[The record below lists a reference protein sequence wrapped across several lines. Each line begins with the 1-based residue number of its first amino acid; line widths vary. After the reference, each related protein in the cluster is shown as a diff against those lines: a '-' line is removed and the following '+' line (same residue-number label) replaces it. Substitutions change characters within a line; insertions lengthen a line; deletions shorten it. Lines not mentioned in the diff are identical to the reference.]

1 MMEIVTV
8 YNNHTVT
15 ISIIYRHYFVEE
27 NLLVK
32 YPSVSLSFMIE
43 TSQYLHPL
51 Y

>member
-1 MMEIVTV
+1 MMEIVTLSLP
-8 YNNHTVT
+8 YTVT
-15 ISIIYRHYFVEE
+15 ILIKYRHYFIEG
-27 NLLVK
+27 NLPVK

>member
-1 MMEIVTV
+1 MLRIVTV
-8 YNNHTVT
+8 SLSYTVT
-15 ISIIYRHYFVEE
+15 IYIGLRHYFVEE

>member
-8 YNNHTVT
+8 WLLYTVT
-15 ISIIYRHYFVEE
+15 ILLLCYRHYFVEE
-27 NLLVK
+27 NVK
-32 YPSVSLSFMIE
+32 YPSVPLSFMIE

>member
-8 YNNHTVT
+8 SLPYSVT
-15 ISIIYRHYFVEE
+15 ILIIYRHYLLEG

>member
-8 YNNHTVT
+8 SLPYSVT
-15 ISIIYRHYFVEE
+15 ILIYRHYLLEG
-27 NLLVK
+27 NLPVK

>member
-8 YNNHTVT
+8 SLPYTVT
-15 ISIIYRHYFVEE
+15 ILIKYRHYFVEE

-43 TSQYLHPL
+43 TS
-51 Y
+51 

>member
-8 YNNHTVT
+8 SLPYSVT
-15 ISIIYRHYFVEE
+15 ILIIYRHY
-27 NLLVK
+27 LLEGK
-32 YPSVSLSFMIE
+32 YPSVPLSFMIG